1 MLNIDS
7 RIIDGGLQEMGVD
20 AFAVL
25 MCIANHANKDRVAWP
40 GTDRLRKMTGLSR
53 ERLYAGIAK
62 LVELRYLERG
72 QDNRGNFGMIK
83 YRLLTDQVQTYAG
96 QQVKDEQPHTDIPY
110 DGKPCYGN
118 PDYGKPCD
126 AKPYHLSISNKGS
139 ISNIEVLDIEK
150 KDIMSDSAN
159 ADDVTPAKA
168 KKKKNAGGS
177 LQPTISEVV
186 AYLNAATG
194 QNMKDDSIRVRPI
207 AARLKDKVSVDVLK
221 AVIDLKTNEWKGTH
235 MAKYL
240 RPETLFNPT
249 KFATYVDELAAAE
262 KKRGT
267 TSDPEHAAFNAM
279 VEKEYPNVWSSG
291 IRMMNEAEW
300 KDYKENITL
309 EGLKIWMRGDKE
321 KVMQK
326 FLKHISKNWELR
338 DKYDN
343 LFSAFRYEIKN
354 RDKW

>member
-1 MLNIDS
+1 MLNIDDRLLELVDEKELWLMLKIKS
-7 RIIDGGLQEMGVD
+7 FTNAGGEAWPSNETLCRVTGWSKNTLAVVKKRLVKKGLLVIKKRLTTDKSMTSNSYTISTNFIANYVGKQDEPPTPKNGTTPTQNLGIPPTQNLGGGIPKNWGTE
-20 AFAVL
+20 VL
-25 MCIANHANKDRVAWP
+25 MN
-40 GTDRLRKMTGLSR
+40 
-53 ERLYAGIAK
+53 
-62 LVELRYLERG
+62 
-72 QDNRGNFGMIK
+72 
-83 YRLLTDQVQTYAG
+83 
-96 QQVKDEQPHTDIPY
+96 
-110 DGKPCYGN
+110 
-118 PDYGKPCD
+118 
-126 AKPYHLSISNKGS
+126 
-139 ISNIEVLDIEK
+139 EVLMNL
-150 KDIMSDSAN
+150 DIMSDSAN
-159 ADDVTPAKA
+159 ADDVTPVKV
-168 KKKKNAGGS
+168 KKEKNAYGS
-177 LQPTISEVV
+177 LQPEISEVV

-207 AARLKDKVSVDVLK
+207 AARLKDKVSVEDMK
-221 AVIDLKTNEWKGTH
+221 AIIDLKVNEWKGTR

-262 KKRGT
+262 KKRGV
-267 TSDPEHAAFNAM
+267 TSEPEHAAFNAM

-291 IRMMNEAEW
+291 MRMMNEAEW